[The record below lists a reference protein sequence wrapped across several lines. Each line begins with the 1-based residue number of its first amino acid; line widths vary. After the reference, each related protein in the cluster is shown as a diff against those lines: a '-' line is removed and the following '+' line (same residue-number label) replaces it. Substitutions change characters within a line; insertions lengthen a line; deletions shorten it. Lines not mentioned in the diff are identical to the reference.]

1 MDAVSVLIS
10 QLDPKELTPREQFTV
25 SKFKELARLAEK
37 VATEF
42 EGKPS
47 HEDVTLADV
56 MRWLDAVENLKRS
69 NPTAYTHIA
78 SVMMSWLGESVVQAG
93 LKD

>member
-25 SKFKELARLAEK
+25 AKFNELARLADK
-37 VATEF
+37 VATDF

-47 HEDVTLADV
+47 HEEVTLAEV
-56 MRWLDAVENLKRS
+56 THWLEAVENLKRS

-78 SVMMSWLGESVVQAG
+78 SVMMSWLGESVV
-93 LKD
+93 